1 MAFFLQ
7 ISDPDDYR
15 RKIVVPKFG
24 EKKSLINSFLQCVL
38 PNRLFRPLRCSD
50 MNVLHKDF
58 ISEPEIV
65 KMSMTDTKT

>member
-38 PNRLFRPLRCSD
+38 PNRLFRPLRSSD

-58 ISEPEIV
+58 ISEPKIV
-65 KMSMTDTKT
+65 KMLMTDTKP